1 MAALLTLVGLPF
13 AIAANTDAACEAN
26 LFPLYAGGSQQEYT
40 NCFAFDEKRGFL
52 ILGGNTTSGD
62 FGPYEY
68 WTTGFLYATD
78 LNGNWQWGRQIY
90 NKDYT
95 VQTSVSGC
103 QMSSDGQ
110 SLTLLVHEGSSQME
124 LEFPTIM
131 HIDTQDG
138 DIKSSYSLEWN
149 K

>member
-1 MAALLTLVGLPF
+1 MCLPF
-13 AIAANTDAACEAN
+13 TIAANTDVVCKAN

-62 FGPYEY
+62 FGPYAY

-103 QMSSDGQ
+103 
-110 SLTLLVHEGSSQME
+110 
-124 LEFPTIM
+124 
-131 HIDTQDG
+131 
-138 DIKSSYSLEWN
+138 
-149 K
+149 